1 MDNGPVRIN
10 DLVSGGR
17 NAGGPSSDPRR
28 GAQRP
33 NAVVKKSKLKTIL
46 LASAGVV
53 LLAALV
59 VGGWFI
65 YRSSVSAQIDANKYQ
80 AVFFTNGQV
89 YFGKLHNLN
98 GGYYRLSDIFYL
110 QAQAPA
116 EADADGSE
124 NPQSTSAEQA
134 SDVQLIK
141 LGSEVHGPDDEMIM
155 NKDQILFFENLKTDG
170 KVTDS
175 INKYN
180 SQKK

>member
-17 NAGGPSSDPRR
+17 GAGGSPNDPRR
-28 GAQRP
+28 ATQRTS
-33 NAVVKKSKLKTIL
+33 AVVKKSKLKTVL

-59 VGGWFI
+59 VGGWLA
-65 YRSSVSAQIDANKYQ
+65 YRSSVSAQIDSSKYQ

-110 QAQAPA
+110 QTQAPA
-116 EADADGSE
+116 ETDADGSG
-124 NPQSTSAEQA
+124 NPLPKSLRPVPIT
-134 SDVQLIK
+134 
-141 LGSEVHGPDDEMIM
+141 G
-155 NKDQILFFENLKTDG
+155 
-170 KVTDS
+170 
-175 INKYN
+175 
-180 SQKK
+180 